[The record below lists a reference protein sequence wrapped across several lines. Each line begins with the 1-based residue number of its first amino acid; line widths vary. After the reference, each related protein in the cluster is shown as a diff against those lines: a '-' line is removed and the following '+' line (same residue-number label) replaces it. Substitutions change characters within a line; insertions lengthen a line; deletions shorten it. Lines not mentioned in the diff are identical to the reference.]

1 MIYASPSKT
10 HIRVSVTLL
19 LAAILAV
26 GFWVR
31 VSHLEDLGL
40 VIDEGVEILAVE
52 GILKHGLPKF
62 DSGLIYRRGLPFL
75 YIQAASA
82 KIFGLNEFSLRFP
95 AVLFGVAS
103 IAATFFLAKNVF
115 GWRVGA
121 LAAAVMAFSVWQ
133 IELSRYGRFYTA
145 FQFIYQMALFCFYRG
160 FISGERAYRF
170 WFVVAALIAVSIHDL
185 GVMLASCFFIL
196 LPSTAY
202 SARRKLV
209 FCMSA
214 AGFVGLWL
222 LNYRMLPEFLQA
234 IAGSPL
240 PVDSNAPAASILETI
255 QKLLD
260 MMYFQVPDVTLVAEL
275 SRRDPFLFFSL
286 VAVAM
291 TATGYLL
298 HRRIRG
304 NDSWQSLLALPIVWT
319 AFVYQVGLLA
329 IAVVVYLVF
338 FMRGA
343 RSLREPVFKVA
354 GGAAAICLLLWCLV
368 PAMDPIVS
376 TKRLLWAM
384 FSYPN
389 FYDYFLRWYLWGW
402 PILTI
407 VSAIGAFQLITRF
420 MSNRAYPALLFIPGA
435 ILIPALIGSLFQPN
449 DDAVRYTIH
458 LYPAMVI
465 LFAVFI
471 CEITAYCHRRFS
483 NGGRLRRGV
492 IATAVML
499 AALFISQDANPVA
512 AWSVGDWTYRTARH
526 PIRNIGG
533 WDSGPRHHEDHKT
546 PSLYVR
552 RHIAPQDRVIVLG
565 GPVAVAIYRYYIG
578 RVDFAL
584 ANRPAENALRL
595 PGGKLVDFYVASE
608 MISIKFRITQQ
619 SLQNLQ
625 SESLP
630 LRVLKKLE
638 DIKDREFTGQ
648 PDFFTALRTV
658 LGVDQL
664 HKHRASLFKHAVVR
678 TPEACCR
685 VKQMVESD
693 AQGGIW
699 LVGDWRILMTDQ
711 DYPDPTKE
719 YLRSRIRRPDYL
731 GLDGRTFAV
740 KLR

>member
-1 MIYASPSKT
+1 MIFASPGNT
-10 HIRVSVTLL
+10 HIRVSVALL
-19 LAAILAV
+19 LAGILAI
-26 GFWVR
+26 GFWLR
-31 VSHLEDLGL
+31 VKHLGDLGL
-40 VIDEGVEILAVE
+40 VVDEGVEVLAVQ

-62 DSGLIYRRGLPFL
+62 ESGLVYSRALPFL

-95 AVLFGVAS
+95 AVLFGLAS
-103 IAATFFLAKNVF
+103 ILATFFLAKSVF

-145 FQFIYQMALFCFYRG
+145 FQFTYQMALFCFYRG

-170 WFVVAALIAVSIHDL
+170 WFVVAAVIAFLMHDL

-209 FCMSA
+209 FSMSA
-214 AGFVGLWL
+214 AGLVGLWL
-222 LNYRMLPEFLQA
+222 LYYRMLPEFLQA
-234 IAGSPL
+234 IAGPPL
-240 PVDSNAPAASILETI
+240 PIDSNAPAASILEKI

-304 NDSWQSLLALPIVWT
+304 NDGRQVLLALPIVWT
-319 AFVYQVGLLA
+319 AFVYQIGLLA
-329 IAVVVYLVF
+329 VVVGVYLVF

-343 RSLREPVFKVA
+343 RTLREPVFTVA
-354 GGAAAICLLLWCLV
+354 GGAAAVCLFLWSLV
-368 PAMDPIVS
+368 PAMDPTVS
-376 TKRLLWAM
+376 TRRLLWAM

-402 PILTI
+402 PLLTI
-407 VSAIGAFQLITRF
+407 VSTIGALQLITHF
-420 MSNRAYPALLFIPGA
+420 MANRARPALLFIPGA
-435 ILIPALIGSLFQPN
+435 ILIPALIGSLFQPS

-465 LFAVFI
+465 LFAVVT
-471 CEITAYCHRRFS
+471 CEIIGYCHWRFS
-483 NGGRLRRGV
+483 YGRLRRGV

-578 RVDFAL
+578 RVDYAL

-595 PGGKLVDFYVASE
+595 PEGKLVDIYVASE

-619 SLQNLQ
+619 SLQSLQ
-625 SESLP
+625 SESVP
-630 LRVLKKLE
+630 RRVLKKLE
-638 DIKDREFTGQ
+638 DIKDREYTGQ
-648 PDFFTALRTV
+648 PEFFNALRTV
-658 LGVDQL
+658 LGVEQL
-664 HKHRASLFKHAVVR
+664 YKHRASLFKHAVVR
-678 TPEACCR
+678 TPDACCR
-685 VKQMVESD
+685 IKQMVEND

-699 LVGDWRILMTDQ
+699 LLGDWRVLMTDQ
-711 DYPDPTKE
+711 GYPDPTKE
-719 YLRSRIRRPDYL
+719 YLRSRIRKPDYL